1 MFTLILSDNS
11 GDIKAN
17 VMTEDAEDTYSCL
30 EQGKVYVIDKPKIIM
45 ARKMFSD
52 LDHDWEILFGKETR
66 LVEPLTT
73 IDEDSS
79 VNLAV

>member
-30 EQGKVYVIDKPKIIM
+30 EEGKVYVIDKPQIIM
-45 ARKMFSD
+45 ARKKFSN
-52 LDHDWEILFGKETR
+52 LDHDWEILFGKDTR
-66 LVEPLTT
+66 LGGPLTT
-73 IDEDSS
+73 VDEDSS
-79 VNLAV
+79 VSLVV